1 MRFLASLLV
10 AGLVSAGS
18 AFSAVDA
25 GLLALV
31 PPDAQL
37 VSGVHVS
44 QSRVSPFGQFVISQF
59 QTEPG
64 DLQDLVN
71 QTGFDP
77 GKDVSEVLMA
87 FNGKPKEGNG
97 LVLARGNFDPER
109 IRTAAVAKGATVE
122 SYLGTDLIV
131 GGGIAQRK
139 QSGVV
144 AFLSRS
150 LAVAGDIDSV
160 KYAVAHAN
168 MTQTPSLNPAL
179 AAKINA
185 ISASADA
192 WFVSLVPG
200 STVLP
205 DMLHTGSATSGGG
218 NAQAAALQSIVQSSG
233 SVRFGDQI
241 ALSFQ
246 AETRSDKDATSLA
259 DVVRFVSSLIQM
271 RRDSDPHL
279 STLATAF
286 DNMQLST
293 SGNTMS
299 LAISI
304 PEKDFEQLA
313 HQMHAGH
320 GTGSPEF
327 GLYGHKPAEAK
338 PAEKL

>member
-1 MRFLASLLV
+1 MRSLASLLV
-10 AGLVSAGS
+10 AGLVSAAS

-59 QTEPG
+59 HAGPG
-64 DLQDLVN
+64 ELQDLVN

-77 GKDVSEVLMA
+77 GKDVSEILMA
-87 FNGKPKEGNG
+87 FNGKPKDGSG
-97 LVLARGNFDPER
+97 LVLARGNFDPDK
-109 IRTAAVAKGATVE
+109 IRAAAIAKGATVE

-131 GGGIAQRK
+131 SGGTGLRVHG
-139 QSGVV
+139 GVV

-150 LAVAGDIDSV
+150 LAVAGDRESV
-160 KYAVAHAN
+160 KYAIAHAN
-168 MTQTPSLNPAL
+168 MTQPPGLNPAL
-179 AAKINA
+179 TAKINA

-192 WFVSLVPG
+192 WFVSFVPG

-205 DMLHTGSATSGGG
+205 DMLHSGSASASGG
-218 NAQAAALQSIVQSSG
+218 NAQAAAIQSIVQSSG

-259 DVVRFVSSLIQM
+259 DVVRFVSSLVQM

-279 STLATAF
+279 STLASAF

-293 SGNTMS
+293 SGNTMN

-304 PEKDFEQLA
+304 PEKDFEELA
-313 HQMHAGH
+313 HQMHAD
-320 GTGSPEF
+320 
-327 GLYGHKPAEAK
+327 HKKGEAK

>member
-1 MRFLASLLV
+1 MRFIVSLLV
-10 AGLVSAGS
+10 AGLVSAAS

-59 QTEPG
+59 KTEPG
-64 DLQDLVN
+64 ELQDLVN

-87 FNGKPKEGNG
+87 FNGMPKEGSG
-97 LVLARGNFDPER
+97 LMLARGNFDLDK
-109 IRTAAVAKGATVE
+109 IRAAAVAKGATVE
-122 SYLGTDLIV
+122 SYLGTDLII
-131 GGGIAQRK
+131 GGGTGLRVRGGA
-139 QSGVV
+139 V
-144 AFLSRS
+144 AILSRS
-150 LAVAGDIDSV
+150 LAVAGDRESV
-160 KYAVAHAN
+160 KYAIAHAN
-168 MTQTPSLNPAL
+168 MAQTPALNPAL

-192 WFVSLVPG
+192 WFVSFVPG

-205 DMLHTGSATSGGG
+205 DVLHSGSPSPSGG
-218 NAQAAALQSIVQSSG
+218 NAQAAAIQSILQSSG

-241 ALSFQ
+241 SLSFQ

-279 STLATAF
+279 TTLASAF

-299 LAISI
+299 LALSI
-304 PEKDFEQLA
+304 PEKDFEELA
-313 HQMHAGH
+313 HEMHAGH

-327 GLYGHKPAEAK
+327 RLYGHKPAEAR

>member
-10 AGLVSAGS
+10 AGLVSAAS

-64 DLQDLVN
+64 DLQNLVN

-77 GKDVSEVLMA
+77 GKDVSEVLMG

-109 IRTAAVAKGATVE
+109 IRTAAIAKGATVE

-131 GGGIAQRK
+131 CGGTGPRLRGAV
-139 QSGVV
+139 G
-144 AFLSRS
+144 AFISRS
-150 LAVAGDIDSV
+150 RAVAGDRDSV
-160 KYAVAHAN
+160 KYAIAHAN
-168 MTQTPSLNPAL
+168 MTQPPGLNPAL

-192 WFVSLVPG
+192 WFVSFVRARPFFRTCSIPVRQARAAEQLGLRPFNP
-200 STVLP
+200 SSNP
-205 DMLHTGSATSGGG
+205 AAPSG
-218 NAQAAALQSIVQSSG
+218 
-233 SVRFGDQI
+233 
-241 ALSFQ
+241 
-246 AETRSDKDATSLA
+246 
-259 DVVRFVSSLIQM
+259 
-271 RRDSDPHL
+271 
-279 STLATAF
+279 
-286 DNMQLST
+286 
-293 SGNTMS
+293 
-299 LAISI
+299 LAIKLPFPSR
-304 PEKDFEQLA
+304 PKRGLTRTRPRW
-313 HQMHAGH
+313 QMWSAVSKPVQNAAIAIR
-320 GTGSPEF
+320 TSPHSPRRSTICSSRLREIR
-327 GLYGHKPAEAK
+327 
-338 PAEKL
+338 